1 MVNSKINLD
10 DPNSLKKKKSKK
22 MDPRKDLLIFVLI
35 LCS

>member
-22 MDPRKDLLIFVLI
+22 MDPRKKIY
-35 LCS
+35 